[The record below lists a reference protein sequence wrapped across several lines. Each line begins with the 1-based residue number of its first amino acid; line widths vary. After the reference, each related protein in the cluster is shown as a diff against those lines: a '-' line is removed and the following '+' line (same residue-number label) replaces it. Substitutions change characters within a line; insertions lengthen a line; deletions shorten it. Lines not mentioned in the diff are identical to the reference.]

1 MKSSFFKKFPNQKGP
16 IKMLV
21 YGEPGTF
28 KTRRALQMPGPLY
41 VIDLE
46 CGAGDYGD
54 LVDPES
60 SFYLRTKS
68 HTEVADALDEL
79 LSLPY
84 GSVGTLIIDPITQ
97 IWQSLQNGHVSRT
110 CVRKNKIAEDV
121 HFDVGTWGKLKRGY
135 SDIMAGL
142 LSAPFHVVMT
152 ARGKEKIDE
161 RGNLLGYGY
170 EGEKST
176 MYLANVVI
184 ECQREGDVVIKDRTG
199 TYPEVS
205 SQLYS
210 SQNLVSS
217 KSRKQ
222 PPRVQYG
229 KNLHR
234 TRLDFRSF
242 LPEEQR
248 NIKNISEIL
257 PKQAEKN
264 PNNQGIESDSLA
276 AYKDAKRMEELAK
289 EHPEWRSGG
298 GKQNFLK
305 QISAVG
311 LSLDIVSSFCKS
323 NNRPIPSRMP
333 PQQRI
338 KLLDYLLDSQQLDI
352 LENIKKGSPQ
362 IDSTSTTKNINTLED
377 RPKPDTKENIE
388 HKSAS

>member
-1 MKSSFFKKFPNQKGP
+1 
-16 IKMLV
+16 MLI

-46 CGAGDYGD
+46 CGAADYGD
-54 LVDPES
+54 LVDPEN

-142 LSAPFHVVMT
+142 LSAPFHVIMT

-161 RGNLLGYGY
+161 KGNLLGYGY

-176 MYLANVVI
+176 MFLANVVI
-184 ECQREGDVVIKDRTG
+184 ECQREGDIVIKDRTG

-205 SQLYS
+205 SQILD
-210 SQNLVSS
+210 SQHIIS
-217 KSRKQ
+217 KSTKTQ
-222 PPRVQYG
+222 HSQIQYG
-229 KNLHR
+229 QKLHR
-234 TRLDFRSF
+234 NRIDFRSF
-242 LPEEQR
+242 LPEEQQ

-257 PKQAEKN
+257 QSHSIST
-264 PNNQGIESDSLA
+264 PNIAVHEIESDSLA
-276 AYKDAKRMEELAK
+276 AYKDAQRMEELAK

-305 QISAVG
+305 QISTVG
-311 LSLDIVSSFCKS
+311 LSLDVVSSFCKT

-333 PQQRI
+333 PQQRQ
-338 KLLDYLLDSQQLDI
+338 KLLDYILSPKNKDLLDNL
-352 LENIKKGSPQ
+352 KKGVGSTPSSEDQSPSIELQ
-362 IDSTSTTKNINTLED
+362 PSSNLE
-377 RPKPDTKENIE
+377 KHASNSSKQPDTEQR
-388 HKSAS
+388 KSAS